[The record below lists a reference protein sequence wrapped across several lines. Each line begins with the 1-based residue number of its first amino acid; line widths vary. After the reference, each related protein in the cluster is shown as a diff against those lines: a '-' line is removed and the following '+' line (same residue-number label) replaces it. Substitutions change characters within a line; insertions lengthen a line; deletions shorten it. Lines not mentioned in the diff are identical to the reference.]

1 LPVAIIVYL
10 SHAVAIVPILHP
22 IGPAEIVWNKTK
34 DACPQ
39 TKSLDNGDIV
49 LCEEPDS
56 MPIAWHNPMTNT
68 SYLISSTDCTYAAV
82 GKTLDAVGG
91 RHDCSHTP
99 YKAIN
104 DSRPWTYENH
114 QWLQSARVFAN
125 GTGFA
130 YVHNEFHG
138 EQRPH
143 NVSYCSFQS
152 KTSTGQCIE
161 WSTDLA
167 ATVDGGRSW
176 DIAHAPLITLPR
188 RYIKDAAIA
197 GYGELGSS
205 MYHEGFYYAHVSRSY
220 DNNTG
225 GGPPNTKGGGTCVF
239 RSNNPTNPATY
250 RGWNGSAWSTT
261 WINPYTAPAVPADRL
276 WEHTCASVRQG
287 TTDKAAKSA
296 AHLNPKKFAGELTAV
311 EGWPTHTMT
320 GLPPGKLSAA
330 TTYYFPNTTD
340 WGDAPFSNWVPAST
354 GQLVV
359 DEWMDPCTIGG
370 GRYDWMYPNL
380 IDHASPFALSHPDSN
395 RNDAGG
401 EDADALASDGL
412 SYGLVGNRSLYLY
425 GVLSREFIVRIP
437 VAWFLPNQTLP
448 TAPFP
453 PQPPPKLNPVS
464 CLTMSVTGASNTAV
478 NGIYRAVG
486 PAPTP
491 GPGATALEYTKDA
504 QHKLYNFQK
513 LWKLGRPG
521 KGGRVYYSAD
531 RTKPGMP
538 WLPVPVTGWDGS
550 CDSLRVTCME
560 IVA

>member
-1 LPVAIIVYL
+1 
-10 SHAVAIVPILHP
+10 
-22 IGPAEIVWNKTK
+22 
-34 DACPQ
+34 
-39 TKSLDNGDIV
+39 
-49 LCEEPDS
+49 
-56 MPIAWHNPMTNT
+56 M
-68 SYLISSTDCTYAAV
+68 
-82 GKTLDAVGG
+82 
-91 RHDCSHTP
+91 
-99 YKAIN
+99 
-104 DSRPWTYENH
+104 
-114 QWLQSARVFAN
+114 FAN

-188 RYIKDAAIA
+188 RYMKDGAIA

-340 WGDAPFSNWVPAST
+340 WGDAPFSNWVPSST

-401 EDADALASDGL
+401 DDADALASDGL
-412 SYGLVGNRSLYLY
+412 SYGLIGNRSLYLY

-437 VAWFLPNQTLP
+437 VAWFLPNQTL
-448 TAPFP
+448 
-453 PQPPPKLNPVS
+453 
-464 CLTMSVTGASNTAV
+464 
-478 NGIYRAVG
+478 
-486 PAPTP
+486 
-491 GPGATALEYTKDA
+491 
-504 QHKLYNFQK
+504 
-513 LWKLGRPG
+513 
-521 KGGRVYYSAD
+521 
-531 RTKPGMP
+531 
-538 WLPVPVTGWDGS
+538 
-550 CDSLRVTCME
+550 
-560 IVA
+560 